1 MVKRKAEGL
10 PALALVPAL
19 VARLGT
25 GRSSF
30 FVGQEENAAYLL
42 DMLRRTVDK
51 GESNSL
57 LVLGPRGVGKTALV
71 RETLRQASTSP
82 SWKETAVVVRLS
94 GLVQTD
100 DRVALRDI
108 TKQLDLENV
117 VGEKVFG
124 SFAEHLSFLLASLKT
139 GDSATSKPIVFIL
152 DEFDSFCSHKNQ
164 TLLYNLFDVAQSRAV
179 PICVIG
185 LSSQIDLTELL
196 GKRVKSRFSHRHLY
210 LWPHKDAK
218 AHLDIALSLLTLDTE
233 ASSTWDREVK
243 ALLSTSEA
251 FKLFESVYEIEK
263 SLALLKRLLH
273 LSVVLMSKEN
283 AQQLQIEHLRSA
295 AEATSMLESSNTL
308 SSQVADLSILEL
320 CLLIAIKHLSQI
332 YEGEPFNFEMVFHEY
347 LKFKRRK
354 MATLPDERGVVSKAW
369 ETLVSLELVKPKSG
383 AGKGAQE
390 QFVLHV
396 PSLATCPDV
405 LAAAIEKL
413 PNCPTEVAQWVSSSL
428 HSSTH

>member
-1 MVKRKAEGL
+1 LQKFC
-10 PALALVPAL
+10 
-19 VARLGT
+19 RL
-25 GRSSF
+25 
-30 FVGQEENAAYLL
+30 
-42 DMLRRTVDK
+42 
-51 GESNSL
+51 
-57 LVLGPRGVGKTALV
+57 
-71 RETLRQASTSP
+71 
-82 SWKETAVVVRLS
+82 WRLC
-94 GLVQTD
+94 
-100 DRVALRDI
+100 
-108 TKQLDLENV
+108 LENV
-117 VGEKVFG
+117 VGDKVFG

-139 GDSATSKPIVFIL
+139 GDSATSKPIIFVL

-185 LSSQIDLTELL
+185 LSSQIDVTELL
-196 GKRVKSRFSHRHLY
+196 EKRVKSRFSHRHLY
-210 LWPHKDAK
+210 LWPVKDAK
-218 AHLDIALSLLTLDTE
+218 AHLDLALDLLTLDSET
-233 ASSTWDREVK
+233 SSTWDREVK
-243 ALLSTSEA
+243 ALLSTDEA
-251 FKLFESVYEIEK
+251 FKLFESLYEIDK
-263 SLALLKRLLH
+263 SLAALKRLLH
-273 LSVVLMSKEN
+273 FSVVLMAKDV
-283 AQQLQIEHLRSA
+283 AQQLKMEHLRSA
-295 AEATSMLESSNTL
+295 TESICMLETSNSL
-308 SSQVADLSILEL
+308 SAQVADLSILEL

-369 ETLVSLELVKPKSG
+369 ETLVGLELVKPKGG

-405 LAAAIEKL
+405 LASAIEKL